1 MARPAEK
8 RRFLAG
14 IGLVLAIGFSLAATL
29 AFLVS
34 RASVRS
40 SIAEQSLPLTAD
52 NIYSKV
58 QQDLLRPVFIASM
71 MANDTFVREWIADG
85 ERDPARINRYL
96 DEIRRNFGMTAPFL
110 VSEASRRYY
119 TSTGILKTV
128 SAGDARDAW
137 YFRVREMTQA
147 HEINLDPNEDNHDAP
162 TVFVNF
168 RMLGPD
174 GRLLGATG
182 VGLTLASIS
191 QAIDR
196 YEGQFQRRIS
206 FVDRSGRIILGGHS
220 AIRRGNSIRAMA
232 GISRIADA
240 ILSGTASPSS
250 FDYDQ
255 GAEHILVN
263 SRYIP
268 ELDSFL
274 VVEQAETP
282 ATAAI
287 QHGLQLNLAA
297 SLGFSLVALYLVHLL
312 SRRYQ
317 RRIEEMADKAMANA
331 ARETAIAHR
340 QREFVAMV
348 SHEFVTPLAIIDSSL
363 QGLKR
368 DEAQMPAE
376 MATRWQRVQR
386 ASVRLRELMGN
397 YLADDR
403 IDQGLPPLLQP
414 VDLFGLVRRV
424 AERTEWP
431 HLAIELPET
440 SLQVSGD
447 SELLRTIFFNL
458 LNNAVKYSPAA
469 ALITIRGHQQS
480 DWAIVQVVDQGPG
493 IAADDLPRLFDKYYR
508 CSGNR
513 AGGNGLG
520 LYLVRAI
527 ATAHGGDVSVE
538 SAAGQGS
545 TFTVRLPLT
554 RDPR

>member
-1 MARPAEK
+1 MALPAEK

-14 IGLVLAIGFSLAATL
+14 IGLVLAVGFTLAATL

-40 SIAEQSLPLTAD
+40 DIAGQSLPLTAD

-71 MANDTFVREWIADG
+71 MAHDTFVRDWLVDG
-85 ERDPARINRYL
+85 ERETSRINRYL
-96 DEIRRNFGMTAPFL
+96 EAIRDNFGMTAPFL

-128 SAGDARDAW
+128 SADDPRDAW
-137 YFRVREMTQA
+137 YFRVRAMSSI

-196 YEGQFQRRIS
+196 YEGQFQRRIC
-206 FVDRSGRIILGGHS
+206 FVDRSGRIILAGRS
-220 AIRRGNSIRAMA
+220 ATHRGDSIRSMS

-240 ILSGTASPSS
+240 ILAGSSSPSS
-250 FDYDQ
+250 FDYDE
-255 GAEHILVN
+255 GGEHILVN

-268 ELDSFL
+268 ELDVFL
-274 VVEQAETP
+274 IVEQSETS

-287 QHGLQLNLAA
+287 LRGLQINLAA
-297 SLGFSLVALYLVHLL
+297 SLAFSLLALYLVHLL
-312 SRRYQ
+312 SSRYQ
-317 RRIEEMADKAMANA
+317 RRIEQMADNAIANA
-331 ARETAIAHR
+331 ARETEIARR

-368 DEAQMPAE
+368 DETAMPAE
-376 MATRWQRVQR
+376 VATRWQRIQR

-403 IDQGLPPLLQP
+403 MAAGQPPVHEA
-414 VDLFGLVRRV
+414 VDLFVLVRRV

-431 HLAIELPET
+431 DLVIDLPDT
-440 SLQVSGD
+440 PAQVSGD
-447 SELLRTIFFNL
+447 SELLRTLFFNL
-458 LNNAVKYSPAA
+458 LNNAVKYSPPGGPIGVSGG
-469 ALITIRGHQQS
+469 LQPG
-480 DWAIVQVVDQGPG
+480 WAIVQVSDRGPG

-508 CSGNR
+508 GGANR
-513 AGGNGLG
+513 TGGSGLG

-527 ATAHGGDVSVE
+527 ATAHGGDVGAESVP
-538 SAAGQGS
+538 GQGS
-545 TFTVRLPLT
+545 TFTVRLPT
-554 RDPR
+554 APQVR